1 MRKVTPYRNK
11 DEAIKTLD
19 NGGRFYNI
27 LTKADDGVI
36 SQSELGKVSG
46 LFSDKQK
53 MILFLDLATSNLSDK
68 DREEII
74 VALSNELRSV
84 YDQYAI
90 KRLLVNEVMEKGE
103 LSTNIVITGVP
114 KRIASKSDFNGFI
127 MIPIVAGKVTT
138 FSMIPIVDTYDVYE
152 ITSDDSLDTFVIA
165 HAKGG
170 QRLPERKIKVAGV
183 LKELKA
189 QKDETD
195 SKKYLEVIYYLDI

>member
-1 MRKVTPYRNK
+1 MRKVTPYRDK

-90 KRLLVNEVMEKGE
+90 KRLLINEVKEKGE

-114 KRIASKSDFNGFI
+114 KKIASKSDFNGFI
-127 MIPIVAGKVTT
+127 MVPIVAGKVTT

-170 QRLPERKIKVAGV
+170 QRLPEKKIKVAGV

-195 SKKYLEVIYYLDI
+195 SKKYLEVIYYLDL

>member
-1 MRKVTPYRNK
+1 MRKITPYSDK
-11 DEAIKTLD
+11 DQAIQTLD

-74 VALSNELRSV
+74 SALSKELRSV
-84 YDQYAI
+84 YNQYTV
-90 KRLLVNEVMEKGE
+90 KKMVVNEVKEKGE

-127 MIPIVAGKVTT
+127 MVPIVAGKVTT

-170 QRLPERKIKVAGV
+170 QRLPEKKIKVAGV
-183 LKELKA
+183 LKELKS

-195 SKKYLEVIYYLDI
+195 SEKYLEVVYYLDL

>member
-127 MIPIVAGKVTT
+127 MVPIVAGKVTT